1 MQILESVTTA
11 LRSRMTNRVS
21 SSPKTAEGI
30 KKWEVYR
37 HLCIAK
43 SGYGLNDRCLTVL
56 NSLLSFLADDVITLK
71 SKLVVFPSNKLI
83 SQRAH
88 MMPES
93 TLRRHLTSLIK
104 AGLITRKDSP
114 NCKRYA
120 HKSRAG
126 EVELAFG
133 FDLSPFFAQAS
144 VIKSAAETILDEQRA
159 VKRLRDEI
167 TIIRREITETF
178 THAAVEPSDGLYV
191 RFNDIVK
198 AIPRKASLAEFKAI
212 KATLDAIISDLAITL
227 KNNENAEEM
236 SGNVAHIE
244 RHIESLSESVLKD
257 KNDFLD
263 LKETASEV
271 AHQKSDVSK
280 AETISLDLVL
290 RACPDIQSYSSSGI
304 RNWRELVDISKM
316 VSGFLGISEAAYRD
330 AVRILGLESA
340 SAVIAGILQK
350 GSEIACAGAYL
361 RSLVGKA
368 RAGRFSISE
377 MLMNGL
383 RNRVYQ

>member
-11 LRSRMTNRVS
+11 IRSRMTQRVS
-21 SSPKTAEGI
+21 TSKPSGEGGI
-30 KKWEVYR
+30 KKWELYR
-37 HLCIAK
+37 YLCIAK
-43 SGYGLNDRCLTVL
+43 AEYGLNDRCLTVL
-56 NSLLSFLADDVITLK
+56 NSLLSFLSDDVITSK

-93 TLRRHLTSLIK
+93 TLRRHVSSLIA
-104 AGLITRKDSP
+104 AGIITRKDSP

-120 HKSRAG
+120 HKNRAG
-126 EVELAFG
+126 EVEVAYG
-133 FDLSPFFAQAS
+133 FDLSPFFTQAS
-144 VIKSAAETILDEQRA
+144 VIKSAAEAILDDQRA

-167 TIIRREITETF
+167 TITRREITKTLSD
-178 THAAVEPSDGLYV
+178 TAVEPSESLYV
-191 RFNDIVK
+191 RFIDIVK
-198 AIPRKASLAEFKAI
+198 AIPRKASLNELKAI
-212 KATLDAIISDLAITL
+212 KANLDAIISDLAITL
-227 KNNENAEEM
+227 KNNENAKEM
-236 SGNVAHIE
+236 STNGAQYE
-244 RHIESLSESVLKD
+244 RHIESLSESLLEED
-257 KNDFLD
+257 DFLD
-263 LKETASEV
+263 LKETTSEV

-350 GSEIACAGAYL
+350 SSEIACAGGYL
-361 RSLVGKA
+361 RSLVTKA
-368 RAGRFSISE
+368 RAGRFSIFE
-377 MLMNGL
+377 MLMNCL